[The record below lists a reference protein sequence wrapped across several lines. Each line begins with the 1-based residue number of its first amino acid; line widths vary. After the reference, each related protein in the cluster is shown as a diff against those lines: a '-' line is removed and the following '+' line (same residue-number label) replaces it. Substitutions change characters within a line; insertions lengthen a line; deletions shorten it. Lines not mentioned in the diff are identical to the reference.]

1 MAKWCAL
8 LIVGLFAMAGCQQRP
23 AVSMVDK
30 LPSPNFGGPVFD
42 ERPVAVAPAPPPPVA
57 VAPQPAPQQTPIR
70 PTTPIGAVPSDWVPV
85 AAKNQWYWIVIHHS
99 ATPDGGAKKFN
110 DMHKKKGWDEL
121 GYHFV
126 IGNGTDTRD
135 GQIEVGPRWPKQK
148 WGAHDNAPGNQFNEH
163 GIGICLVGNFDVTRP
178 SAAQIKS
185 LERLVAYLMK
195 TYRIPADRVLGHG
208 ETKPTECPG
217 RFLNVASIRRAC
229 AQMVASSEAPVQA
242 DNKAN
247 ANPGEELLVDSRKAR
262 VVTR

>member
-1 MAKWCAL
+1 MAKWFVP
-8 LIVGLFAMAGCQQRP
+8 LIVAVFLAAGCQQQKP
-23 AVSMVDK
+23 AAVVAN
-30 LPSPNFGGPVFD
+30 LPPPNFSGPVFD
-42 ERPVAVAPAPPPPVA
+42 DRPAVAAPPSVAVAPPVQQ
-57 VAPQPAPQQTPIR
+57 QPAPQPR
-70 PTTPIGAVPSDWVPV
+70 PAAPSMGSVPADWVPV
-85 AAKNQWYWIVIHHS
+85 AQRNQWYWIVIHHS
-99 ATPDGGAKKFN
+99 ATPDGGAAKF
-110 DMHKKKGWDEL
+110 DKMHRNKGWDEL

-163 GIGICLVGNFDVTRP
+163 GIGICLVGNFDVSRP

-195 TYRIPADRVLGHG
+195 TYHVPADRVLGHG

-217 RFLNVASIRRAC
+217 RYLNVASVRRAC
-229 AQMVASSEAPVQA
+229 AQMVASSESPERA

-247 ANPGEELLVDSRKAR
+247 ANPGEELLVDRRKTGLAAR
-262 VVTR
+262 